1 MSGRIGDKKTSG
13 KALVAPLP
21 PWTVTTGSAAGM
33 ASVERVGERRR
44 ERRDETRRGLS
55 GRCVGFPQYM
65 GFGFTVYDNLGVYGM
80 YTDFNMRTLY
90 IAMRFV
96 SSRSTIRMHARMTS
110 FVRLYRSR
118 TGKNRR
124 SIRETKRTRGW
135 LFVVVR
141 DVERGDGAS
150 LRARGGEGAFQGF
163 SLES

>member
-1 MSGRIGDKKTSG
+1 M
-13 KALVAPLP
+13 
-21 PWTVTTGSAAGM
+21 
-33 ASVERVGERRR
+33 
-44 ERRDETRRGLS
+44 
-55 GRCVGFPQYM
+55 GFPQYT

-80 YTDFNMRTLY
+80 YTDFNMRTLC
-90 IAMRFV
+90 IALRFV
-96 SSRSTIRMHARMTS
+96 SSRSSIRMHARMTS

>member
-1 MSGRIGDKKTSG
+1 
-13 KALVAPLP
+13 
-21 PWTVTTGSAAGM
+21 
-33 ASVERVGERRR
+33 
-44 ERRDETRRGLS
+44 
-55 GRCVGFPQYM
+55 M

-80 YTDFNMRTLY
+80 YADFNMRTLY

-96 SSRSTIRMHARMTS
+96 SSRNSIRMYARMTS

-124 SIRETKRTRGW
+124 SIRETTRTRGW

-141 DVERGDGAS
+141 DVERRDGAS